1 MKRALPLGLYLLFW
15 VIALPVMSQ
24 AESRWEPVIQRFEEA
39 DVESPPPKD
48 AILFVGS
55 SSIVFW
61 RTLAEDLAPLT
72 VINRGFGGSQMFEL
86 NMFRD
91 RIVTNYKPRAIVVYE
106 GDNDTFAGKSTD
118 SILKEFSDFI
128 AHIDDVL
135 PDTDVCFISVKPSIS
150 RVHLLSQQAE
160 VNKQLK
166 AIADARDDLCYLDVA
181 TPMFN
186 EDGEIRPDIF
196 ISDNLH
202 LNADGYRIWTQTIK
216 PVLMKR
222 YGAE

>member
-1 MKRALPLGLYLLFW
+1 MKQASSICLYLLLLGLTM
-15 VIALPVMSQ
+15 ATMGQ
-24 AESRWEPVIQRFEEA
+24 TASRWEPAIKRFEEA
-39 DVESPPPKD
+39 DAMSPPPKG

-55 SSIVFW
+55 SSIAFW
-61 RTLAEDLAPLT
+61 RTLADDMAPLN

-91 RIVTNYKPRAIVVYE
+91 RIVTKYKPRAIVVYE

-118 SILKEFSDFI
+118 DILKEFSDFV

-160 VNKQLK
+160 VNRRLK
-166 AIADARDDLCYLDVA
+166 AIADARDDMCYLDVA

-186 EDGEIRPDIF
+186 EDGEIRPDVF
-196 ISDNLH
+196 IQDNLH
-202 LNADGYRIWTQTIK
+202 LNADGYRIWTETIK

-222 YGAE
+222 YGVE